1 MTWLYARCAAPA
13 MAGHHRAV
21 VTMAARALPHG
32 GRCLDVG
39 CGTGRFPGMLARAR
53 PDCVVVGMDPSVSA
67 IVRSR
72 RDHGA
77 QRNLH
82 FRCAPAESAPFRAGA
97 FDLAIA
103 TGVIKHC
110 PQPLQALAGIRRV
123 VRSGGSLWLYELDPS
138 ATPER
143 FTGLVTGSPA
153 VAEKLLR
160 RFILPKSLPGSKLCE
175 MARAAGWSVRTLD
188 PIPDLPLYAA
198 HLHNGPQ

>member
-13 MAGHHRAV
+13 MAGHHREV
-21 VTMAARALPHG
+21 VALVARDLPRG

-39 CGTGRFPGMLARAR
+39 CGTGRFPGLLARAR
-53 PDCVVVGMDPSVSA
+53 PDCVVVGIDPSASA
-67 IVRSR
+67 IARCR
-72 RDHGA
+72 REVQR

-97 FDLAIA
+97 FDLAVA

-138 ATPER
+138 ATSER
-143 FTGLVTGSPA
+143 FSGLMTDSPA

-160 RFILPKSLPGSKLCE
+160 RFILPKSLPGSGLCE
-175 MARAAGWSVRTLD
+175 LARAAGWSVMALE
-188 PIPDLPLYAA
+188 PIPNLPLYAA
-198 HLHNGPQ
+198 HLRHSPL